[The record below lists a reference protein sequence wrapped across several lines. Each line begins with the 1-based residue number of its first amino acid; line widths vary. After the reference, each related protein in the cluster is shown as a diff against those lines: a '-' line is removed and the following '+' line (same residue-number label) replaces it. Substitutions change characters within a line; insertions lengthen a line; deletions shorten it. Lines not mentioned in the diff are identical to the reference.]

1 MTKENSGNYKAKHQ
15 GNSTIDPQLETHVRG
30 ASKDNRI
37 TCKSA
42 QGLAQKLSIPMS
54 QVGRVVDLLEIKIT
68 ECQLGVFGTGKE
80 NKAPDPQ
87 SEELNNLLNKQLSQV
102 TADKQLSCTDAWKV
116 AQETKFSRSQ
126 VRAACDSLG
135 IKIVF
140 CQLGA
145 F

>member
-1 MTKENSGNYKAKHQ
+1 MTKENSGNYKAKHP

-42 QGLAQKLSIPMS
+42 EDLAQDLSIPIS

-87 SEELNNLLNKQLSQV
+87 SEKLNKQLSQV

-135 IKIVF
+135 IKIVS